1 MKILCINT
9 RKGIGDQIIFLSYYQ
24 AISKKFQ
31 TPISL
36 LAKENSKAKQLFAND
51 KYINEIITLE
61 EDMDGIKGM
70 FKLTKILKKESF
82 DKVFIF
88 NGSIRYK
95 LIAIFAGIKNIYQYP
110 LFISKDIIFQTAKV
124 FTETHVGKILSTEPN
139 LYLKDDDVSKA
150 KKTYNINEQ
159 TISIVLGCGASG
171 PTKKWPVDNYIK
183 LITKLNNY
191 KKCKFFVV
199 AGKSDIEII
208 NKIKLSKI
216 NSNCITLEN
225 LSISN
230 ILPIIKNCNLYI
242 GNDTGFMHI
251 SAALGVKSIGIFVD
265 SPAYAYSGYSKNIIP
280 IVPEG
285 ETVESVTHDSLGKNR
300 ISLDEVL
307 SAAKK
312 FLA

>member
-31 TPISL
+31 TPVSL
-36 LAKENSKAKQLFAND
+36 LAKENSKAKQLFADD
-51 KYINEIITLE
+51 KCINKIITLE

-70 FKLTKILKKESF
+70 FKLAKILKKESF

-110 LFISKDIIFQTAKV
+110 LFTSKDIIFQTAKV

-139 LYLKDDDVSKA
+139 LFLKDENVSKA

-159 TISIVLGCGASG
+159 TISIVLGVSASG
-171 PTKKWPVDNYIK
+171 PTKRWAVDNYIK
-183 LITKLNNY
+183 LITKLNDY
-191 KKCKFFVV
+191 KNCNFFVV

-216 NSNCITLEN
+216 NSNFITLEN
-225 LSISN
+225 LSISD

-242 GNDTGFMHI
+242 GNDTGWLHI
-251 SAALGVKSIGIFVD
+251 SSALGVKSLALFMD
-265 SPAYAYSGYSKNIIP
+265 SPVEAYGKYSDNIYVV
-280 IVPEG
+280 VPDG
-285 ETVESVTHDSLGKNR
+285 ETESTTTHDTLGKEK
-300 ISLDEVL
+300 ISFEKVF
-307 SAAKK
+307 AKAIK
-312 FLA
+312 LLN